1 MKYSFKGRVE
11 TIGPMIYAQIIH
23 VKNKAGHILK
33 NLDAIN
39 FIGLFVVNIEL
50 VTTKPLKK
58 KNILTAIEPLVS

>member
-1 MKYSFKGRVE
+1 
-11 TIGPMIYAQIIH
+11 MIYAQIIH